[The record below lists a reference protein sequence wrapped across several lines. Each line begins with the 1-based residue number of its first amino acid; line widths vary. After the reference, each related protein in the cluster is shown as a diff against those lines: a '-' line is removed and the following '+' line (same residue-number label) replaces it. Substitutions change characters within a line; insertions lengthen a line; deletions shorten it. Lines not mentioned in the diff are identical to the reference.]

1 MIIAQSRIHCAK
13 ERCSVDHYAEFFYDA
28 RPIASL
34 LDKPSSC
41 LPAIWQPKKYYDPR
55 KSVYD
60 IPFLNIF
67 FHFIEQICV

>member
-1 MIIAQSRIHCAK
+1 MSEK
-13 ERCSVDHYAEFFYDA
+13 TTNKNSENDHSAVPDPLRKGTMFRRSLCRVFYDA

-55 KSVYD
+55 KSV
-60 IPFLNIF
+60 
-67 FHFIEQICV
+67 